1 MARQQERA
9 RRTRAAIVDAA
20 AVEFARRG
28 YAAASVNTIL
38 EGSHATK
45 GAMYFHFESK
55 EDLARAVLA
64 SALERYTEA
73 IERWKN
79 LDADPFQI
87 LHAIIV
93 ELAERFSTEVIVQAE
108 FRLIIE
114 PEFYAE
120 VRAGGSQVWGHTAHA
135 LVLRA
140 QREGLLRP
148 GADPAVFSRVLGACL
163 AGQRYMLDLTLDT
176 TGLRDRFEEAFG
188 VVLEAMASEQWL
200 ENWRREGWQELTP
213 MAPGTAEND
222 QETGYDQPI

>member
-55 EDLARAVLA
+55 EDLARAVMA

-73 IERWKN
+73 IDRWKN
-79 LDADPFQI
+79 VDADPFQI
-87 LHAIIV
+87 LHSIIV
-93 ELAERFSTEVIVQAE
+93 ELAERFAGEVIVQAE
-108 FRLIIE
+108 FRLVIE
-114 PEFYAE
+114 PEFYSE
-120 VRAGGSQVWGHTAHA
+120 VRAGGSQVWGHTAHL

-163 AGQRYMLDLTLDT
+163 AGQRYMLDMTTDS

-188 VVLEAMASEQWL
+188 VLLEAMASEQWL
-200 ENWRREGWQELTP
+200 AAWRRDGWQELTP
-213 MAPGTAEND
+213 MVVPGPEN
-222 QETGYDQPI
+222 G